1 MTQRFVC
8 RVLGFCRSSV
18 RRALKGSPRD
28 ERMKTILPKLARE
41 APWSGYRRM
50 TLAVCA
56 EFERIGENAV
66 RRLMKLM
73 DLRVKPLRRH
83 RKRKVPLRVI
93 PGLRSGRPNHVWCM
107 DFMKDMTADGRALR
121 ILSIVD
127 EYTRECLGLE
137 VKRRFKANDVVAVL
151 ERIISKRGRPVYLRS
166 DNGPEFV
173 AKEVG
178 TWADGTGVLLVRSEP
193 ASPWQNPFSE
203 TFHSRARFEFLE
215 RELFGGLLEAKVLC
229 EVYRWWYNERRGHSK
244 LGNMTPAK
252 YAETV
257 RRTERVQPSPAIC
270 LQPT

>member
-1 MTQRFVC
+1 MTQRFAC

-18 RRALKGSPRD
+18 RMALKGRPRD
-28 ERMKTILPKLARE
+28 ERMEALLPTLARK

-83 RKRKVPLRVI
+83 RKRRTPLQVMH
-93 PGLRSGRPNHVWCM
+93 GLRSERLNHVWCM

-137 VKRRFKANDVVAVL
+137 VKRNFKANDVISVL
-151 ERIISKRGRPVYLRS
+151 ERIISERGRPVYVRS

-178 TWADGTGVLLVRSEP
+178 TWADGKSVLLVRSEP

-229 EVYRWWYNERRGHSK
+229 EVYRWWYNERRGHST

-257 RRTERVQPSPAIC
+257 RRTERGQPSPAIC

>member
-1 MTQRFVC
+1 MVLGAIPQIPQRFAC

-18 RRALKGSPRD
+18 RLSIKGRPRD
-28 ERMKTILPKLARE
+28 DRMKAILQKLARE
-41 APWSGYRRM
+41 VPWNGYRRM
-50 TLAVCA
+50 KLAVCA
-56 EFERIGENAV
+56 GFERIGENAV

-73 DLRVKPLRRH
+73 DLRVTPLKRR
-83 RKRKVPLRVI
+83 RKRRLHLQVI
-93 PGLRSGRPNHVWCM
+93 PGLRSERLNHVWCM
-107 DFMKDMTADGRALR
+107 DFMKDMTSDGRALR

-137 VKRRFKANDVVAVL
+137 VKRSFKANDVVAVL
-151 ERIISKRGRPVYLRS
+151 EKLIRERGKPVYVRS

-173 AKEVG
+173 AKEIG
-178 TWADGTGVLLVRSEP
+178 KWADGKGVLLVHSEP

-229 EVYRWWYNERRGHSK
+229 EVYRWWYNNRRGHSK

-252 YAETV
+252 YA
-257 RRTERVQPSPAIC
+257 
-270 LQPT
+270 